1 MKKLSIV
8 LLSVL
13 LLSSC
18 VTSKKYNQ
26 LEALSDKYLNDKQ
39 DCENRLRKMESNN
52 DDCEQAKAK
61 LQGEINTLK
70 DEKAKNEQKIS
81 QLEGDV
87 ANYRNQTADLTESK
101 SQLLA
106 EATSNQQALNKALA
120 EKEAELN
127 RIAAQQKALDET
139 LKKKESDLA
148 QLQTEIALAQ
158 KENEAK
164 NKRIGELEA
173 QLKAKEEAIA
183 NLKTNVTNAL
193 KGFSSDEVQ
202 VTEKDGNLHV
212 ALSENLLFKSGSFTV
227 DTKGEDAI
235 KKIAS
240 VLNDADDFTIV
251 VEGHTDNVPYNGT
264 GQLKDNWDLSVKRAT
279 SVVRILTDGGV
290 NPAEIAASGRGE
302 FHPVKENDTKENKA
316 ANRRTEIILSP
327 KLGKI
332 LDILNK

>member
-1 MKKLSIV
+1 MKKFGIV
-8 LLSVL
+8 VIVSV

-18 VTSKKYNQ
+18 VTTKKYNA
-26 LEALSDKYLNDKQ
+26 LEALSDKYLKDKQ
-39 DCENRLRKMESNN
+39 DCENKLRKTESGK
-52 DDCEQAKAK
+52 DDCEQAKAN
-61 LQGEINTLK
+61 LTSEIATLK

-81 QLEGDV
+81 QLEKEVND
-87 ANYRNQTADLTESK
+87 YRTQAAELTASK
-101 SQLLA
+101 SQLLS
-106 EATSNQQALNKALA
+106 EATTNQQALNKALA
-120 EKEAELN
+120 DKEAELN
-127 RIAAQQKALDET
+127 RVASQQKALDET

-148 QLQTEIALAQ
+148 KLQQEIANTQ
-158 KENEAK
+158 KDNEAK
-164 NKRIGELEA
+164 NKRIEELEA

-183 NLKTNVTNAL
+183 NLKNNVTNAL

-235 KKIAS
+235 KKIAG
-240 VLNDADDFTIV
+240 VLNSADDFTIV

-302 FHPVKENDTKENKA
+302 YHPVKENTTKEDKA

-327 KLGKI
+327 KIGKI